1 MAENE
6 QRFVVHTA
14 SRKFARVA
22 VYPAGLFLVVA
33 AIFIPADE
41 PMKFVAALIG
51 LPFLMWSWSVDQ
63 RRRVE
68 VTERNVTIV
77 NIFSRHEVP
86 WSELTDIEIDFEEN
100 DKGTDYYY
108 LAFVTPSRRIRANM
122 PYDKG
127 DELAKVRARI
137 LRAREPSAN
146 QAQSDGQAAVG
157 AQLEHPRRTVRQWL
171 LLGGQLE
178 RPRRTVREWL
188 ELAFIAAFIVL
199 LGLPVIFILVLDA
212 LAGDWLIDHV
222 SYWDELIGFY
232 DWLWSMAG

>member
-1 MAENE
+1 MAETE
-6 QRFVVHTA
+6 QRFVVHT
-14 SRKFARVA
+14 SNRKFARVA

-33 AIFIPADE
+33 AIFIPVDE

-51 LPFLMWSWSVDQ
+51 LPFLMWSWSVDR

-68 VTERNVTIV
+68 VTEENVTIV
-77 NIFSRHEVP
+77 NILSRHEVP

-122 PYDKG
+122 PYANG
-127 DELAKVRARI
+127 DELSKVRARI

-146 QAQSDGQAAVG
+146 QAQSDGRAAVG
-157 AQLEHPRRTVRQWL
+157 A
-171 LLGGQLE
+171 QLE
-178 RPRRTVREWL
+178 RPRRTVRQLLAPGAQLEPKRTVRQWL
-188 ELAFIAAFIVL
+188 ELAVMAGFIVL
-199 LGLPVIFILVLDA
+199 FGLPVIFILVLDA
-212 LAGDWLIDHV
+212 LAGDWLVDHV
-222 SYWDELIGFY
+222 SYWDELVGFY